1 MKTISIKD
9 TPLKENTACSIGN
22 FDGFHEG
29 HLKVLETLKKEAK
42 ERNLKTVVV
51 SFNPHPREVFTGQT
65 LCKITN
71 LETKKEFLKKLGI
84 DYFLVISFTKEFAKR
99 TPDEFIDFLKNNLNC
114 KLVVVGKDWKFGK
127 DKKGDINYL
136 KNFIEV
142 IPVKK
147 VLLNKDKLGSSV
159 LRKLLKEGNIE
170 KINKLI
176 NRIYYIKGKV
186 VKGRG
191 LGKKLGFPTINVEPQ
206 ENLCLKYGVY
216 AGFIE
221 INGKIYKSAINFGV
235 KPTFEGKNPLI
246 EAHIIQNFHEESNQD
261 FAKVY
266 FIKYI
271 REEKKFESLE
281 KLRNQILMDVKK
293 IGEILNEESY
303 KFSSSF

>member
-1 MKTISIKD
+1 MRTISIKD
-9 TPLKENTACSIGN
+9 IPLKENTACSIGN

-42 ERNLKTVVV
+42 KRNLKTVVI
-51 SFNPHPREVFTGQT
+51 SFNPHPREVFTGET

-84 DYFLVISFTKEFAKR
+84 DYFLVISFTKEFAKK

-114 KLVVVGKDWKFGK
+114 KLVVVGQDWKFGK

-142 IPVKK
+142 IPVQK

-170 KINKLI
+170 KINQLI
-176 NRIYYIKGKV
+176 NRIYCLKGKI
-186 VKGRG
+186 VKGQG
-191 LGKKLGFPTINVEPQ
+191 LGKELGFPTINVDPQ

-221 INGKIYKSAINFGV
+221 INGKVYKSAINFGI

-246 EAHIIQNFHEESNQD
+246 EAHIIQNFNEEINQY

-271 REEKKFESLE
+271 REEKKFESVK
-281 KLRNQILMDVKK
+281 KLKNQILMDVKK
-293 IGEILNEESY
+293 IEEILNEENY
-303 KFSSSF
+303 KFSGSF